1 MHQLIPVKEV
11 EVRFIGLELVVGLVA
26 ISTLAIWV
34 WALADS
40 LRRPAHQWT
49 AAGQSQVVWVL
60 VIVVANLI
68 GSLLYLVI
76 ARPMLNRTS
85 LPTSAP
91 GH

>member
-1 MHQLIPVKEV
+1 MRL
-11 EVRFIGLELVVGLVA
+11 IGLELAVGVVA
-26 ISTLAIWV
+26 ISVLVVWV

-68 GSLLYLVI
+68 GSLLYLII
-76 ARPMLNRTS
+76 ARPMLNRT
-85 LPTSAP
+85 THSASAA
-91 GH
+91 GL